1 MVRYVAD
8 DGRVLKVL
16 PARQARK
23 KRIAVLVM
31 VLSIGVTAILL
42 NIFFPES
49 VAYLLSLA
57 KTLVKAIWNMFR
69 DMAAACGEFIDFV
82 FSQRS

>member
-16 PARQARK
+16 PARPRK

-42 NIFFPES
+42 NVFFPES